1 MTQTAYDKVALL
13 LQANRG
19 LTIKEMVNQL
29 GIPRGT
35 VSELLY
41 SRGNDFD
48 SETIGGQVIWSLIPD
63 SIASQVLFTPFTEG
77 VKEIKMTKLEKDVK
91 KFETPREF
99 TVLNIDDAPDGYKII
114 IVNDTQIPF
123 QDPKTLRAVHK
134 FWDDFD
140 PDLEV
145 YNGDIIDLYCPVV
158 GTRILTADL
167 HWVPVEE
174 LKVGSKLISF
184 DEQGQGAGGRKIR
197 EGTVTSLSF
206 IAAPVYRVELS
217 DGTVLR
223 CTGEHQW
230 LQRYKGNVAWRRTD
244 ELYQQ
249 KKARSWQVPKLIR
262 FLSVWEVNDDN
273 YLGGFFDGEGTISNG
288 PGLSVAA
295 GQVPGN
301 VIEGVK
307 SRLTEQGFDFGVTT
321 HDRSAAGNQ
330 DMEHIFLKGGYANS
344 LRFLGMTQP
353 KRLIEKKAH
362 FGQRLEM
369 LDAVEIVS
377 IELDGEH
384 MIAQLSVDP
393 PTYFAEGFGAH
404 NSISSFDRNPTRA
417 FHLQDELDESYAW
430 LFSRAEANPNARRI
444 FIEGNHEDR
453 LRRFLWKEAADLSS
467 LRVLNFEELMRF
479 DELEMEDLTYMSVLD
494 FLGFRIQHGW
504 KASGGSTP
512 WPINVGRFMAQK
524 EGSSGLCGHT
534 HRASIYCWTT
544 SRGSHSYVENGCLC
558 RFDLE
563 YAPFPNWQQAFS
575 YGEVKNGKVHMKL
588 VQIYPDGFIANG
600 EFYPRM

>member
-48 SETIGGQVIWSLIPD
+48 SETMGGQVLWSLIPN
-63 SIASQVLFTPFTEG
+63 SIASQVFFTPPTEE
-77 VKEIKMTKLEKDVK
+77 VEEIKMTKLEKDVK

-145 YNGDIIDLYCPVV
+145 YNGDIIDLY
-158 GTRILTADL
+158 
-167 HWVPVEE
+167 
-174 LKVGSKLISF
+174 
-184 DEQGQGAGGRKIR
+184 
-197 EGTVTSLSF
+197 
-206 IAAPVYRVELS
+206 
-217 DGTVLR
+217 
-223 CTGEHQW
+223 
-230 LQRYKGNVAWRRTD
+230 
-244 ELYQQ
+244 
-249 KKARSWQVPKLIR
+249 
-262 FLSVWEVNDDN
+262 
-273 YLGGFFDGEGTISNG
+273 
-288 PGLSVAA
+288 
-295 GQVPGN
+295 
-301 VIEGVK
+301 
-307 SRLTEQGFDFGVTT
+307 
-321 HDRSAAGNQ
+321 
-330 DMEHIFLKGGYANS
+330 
-344 LRFLGMTQP
+344 
-353 KRLIEKKAH
+353 
-362 FGQRLEM
+362 
-369 LDAVEIVS
+369 
-377 IELDGEH
+377 
-384 MIAQLSVDP
+384 
-393 PTYFAEGFGAH
+393 
-404 NSISSFDRNPTRA
+404 SISSFDRNPTRA

-563 YAPFPNWQQAFS
+563 YAPFPNWQQAFT
-575 YGEVKNGKVHMKL
+575 YGEVKNGKVHTKL

-600 EFYPRM
+600 EFYPRI

>member
-1 MTQTAYDKVALL
+1 MTQTAYDKVAVLL
-13 LQANRG
+13 HSGAQLSVAD
-19 LTIKEMVNQL
+19 MVNKL

-35 VSELLY
+35 ISNLLY
-41 SRGNDFD
+41 MNTADFRSFQD
-48 SETIGGQVIWSLIPD
+48 G
-63 SIASQVLFTPFTEG
+63 SQVLWSLVPGSAGAEAG
-77 VKEIKMTKLEKDVK
+77 LGQVRAPELKLTKLEKDVK
-91 KFETPREF
+91 KFERPREF
-99 TVLNIDDAPDGYKII
+99 SELNIDDVPDGYKII

-123 QDPKTLRAVHK
+123 QDPKTLQAVHK
-134 FWDDFD
+134 FWDDFG

-145 YNGDIIDLYCPVV
+145 YNGDIIDFYCPVV

-167 HWVPVEE
+167 KWVRVED
-174 LKVGSKLISF
+174 LKVGSKLMSF
-184 DEQGQGAGGRKIR
+184 DEQGAANGGGRKMR
-197 EGTVTSLSF
+197 EGTVTHLSF
-206 IAAPVYRVELS
+206 IAAPVYKVELS

-230 LQRYKGNVAWRRTD
+230 LQLYKGNVAWRRTD
-244 ELYQQ
+244 DLYKQ
-249 KKARSWQVPKLIR
+249 KEARSWQVPKLIR
-262 FLSVWEVNDDN
+262 FLPVWEANDDS

-307 SRLTEQGFDFGVTT
+307 SRLTEQGFNFGVTT
-321 HDRSAAGNQ
+321 HDRSADGYQ
-330 DMEHIFLKGGYANS
+330 DMEHVTLQGGYADT
-344 LRFLGMTQP
+344 LRFLGVAQP

-362 FGQRLEM
+362 FGQRLQQM
-369 LDAVEIVS
+369 DAVEIVS
-377 IELDGEH
+377 IEPDGAH

-404 NSISSFDRNPTRA
+404 NSISSFDKNPTRA
-417 FHLQDELDESYAW
+417 FKLQDELDDSYEW

-453 LRRFLWKEAADLSS
+453 LRRFLWKEATDLSS

-479 DELEMEDLTYMSVLD
+479 KELGMEDLTYMSVLD

-563 YAPFPNWQQAFS
+563 FAPFPNWQQAFS
-575 YGEVKNGKVHMKL
+575 YGEVKNGKVHVKL

-600 EFYPRM
+600 EFYPRK